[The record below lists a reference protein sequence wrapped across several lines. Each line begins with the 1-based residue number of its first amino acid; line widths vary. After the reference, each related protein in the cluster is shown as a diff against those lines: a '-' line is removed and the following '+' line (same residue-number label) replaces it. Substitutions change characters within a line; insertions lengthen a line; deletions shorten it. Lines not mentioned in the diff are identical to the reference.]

1 MGEGSMDNRYESS
14 TNHSYQA
21 DLAVSLVATLG
32 RDGAIKACQENCWQ
46 GVLDHVLTP
55 KKNGSGS

>member
-1 MGEGSMDNRYESS
+1 MDNRYEAS
-14 TNHSYQA
+14 TNRSYQA

-55 KKNGSGS
+55 KGDNSKS

>member
-1 MGEGSMDNRYESS
+1 MNNRLDASDNR
-14 TNHSYQA
+14 SYQA

-46 GVLDHVLTP
+46 GVLDHVLAP
-55 KKNGSGS
+55 KGDDSQS